1 MLTALCVRD
10 FVLIENLE
18 LRLEPG
24 FNVITGETGAGKSI
38 VVGALGLVLGG
49 RARAEVV
56 RPGAREAVVEAM
68 FDAAGAASIEK
79 LLERAGIPFEGE
91 LLVRRVVQ
99 KNGRSRAYIN
109 GRLCTVAE
117 LTALGPMLA
126 DVTSQHES
134 VALTDA
140 RRHIDYLDRYADLL
154 HARDELGELVDEL
167 LALARKLA
175 ALRDKERSRHE
186 REAFLRFSLEAIRG
200 LAPRSGELGELRAE
214 RSRLKHASQLGEM
227 TGRTAQALEGDGG
240 VCDQLGGA
248 SSTVA
253 AAAALDPDLEAV
265 ARDLEECWS
274 RVREA
279 ARVLTRYAERVEADP
294 ARLEEVQ
301 DRVFRLEGLL
311 RQHGPEIE
319 DVLSAAQRMEKE
331 IDELVG
337 AEAQVPAIEERRARL
352 HAQASTR
359 ARKLSRRRRE
369 VAEKLGQAISN
380 ELSELGMGSARVV
393 VEVSDSAVLA
403 DGAAAELAVDGARLG
418 RDGVDR
424 VQFLIAPNR
433 GAEPRPLARIAS
445 GGELSR
451 ALLAL
456 KRALGENEALAA
468 GNGSRVG
475 VQVFD
480 EVDSGVGGDTA
491 LRIGRAIADI
501 ARHRQV
507 LCITHMAAI
516 AAFADAH
523 FVVTKRDGD
532 ADITTSAIARV
543 DGDVR
548 IREVARMLTGA
559 NFTPASRRAA
569 QELLATATAA

>member
-10 FVLIENLE
+10 FVLIDNLE

-24 FNVITGETGAGKSI
+24 FNVLTGETGAGKSI
-38 VVGALGLVLGG
+38 VVGALALVLGG
-49 RARAEVV
+49 RARAELV

-68 FDAAGAASIEK
+68 FEAAGAGAIER

-99 KNGRSRAYIN
+99 RNGRSRAYLN

-154 HARDELGELVDEL
+154 QARDELGELVDEL
-167 LALARKLA
+167 MALGRKLA
-175 ALRDKERSRHE
+175 SLREKERSRHE

-200 LAPRSGELGELRAE
+200 LAPRPGELGELKSE

-227 TGRTAQALEGDGG
+227 TGRAATALEGDGG
-240 VCDQLGGA
+240 LCDQLGSA
-248 SSTVA
+248 SSTIA
-253 AAAALDPDLEAV
+253 GAAALDQDLEPLS
-265 ARDLEECWS
+265 RELDDCWS
-274 RVREA
+274 RLREV
-279 ARVLTRYAERVEADP
+279 ARALSRYAERVEADP

-319 DVLSAAQRMEKE
+319 DVLDAAARMEKE
-331 IDELVG
+331 IDEILG
-337 AEAQVPAIEERRARL
+337 AEALLPEIEGQRAQL
-352 HAQASTR
+352 HAKAATR

-369 VAEKLGQAISN
+369 VAERLGQAISS
-380 ELSELGMGSARVV
+380 ELSELGMGSARVL
-393 VEVSDSAVLA
+393 VEVSQPEG
-403 DGAAAELAVDGARLG
+403 DGAELAVDGARLG

-433 GAEPRPLARIAS
+433 GAEPRPLGRIAS

-468 GNGSRVG
+468 GHGARVG

-507 LCITHMAAI
+507 LCITHMASI

-523 FVVTKRDGD
+523 FVVTKSDGD
-532 ADITTSAIARV
+532 GALTTSAIARV
-543 DGDVR
+543 DGDAR
-548 IREVARMLTGA
+548 TREIARMLTGA
-559 NFTPASRRAA
+559 GFTPASKRAA
-569 QELLATATAA
+569 QELLAVAAA

>member
-1 MLTALCVRD
+1 
-10 FVLIENLE
+10 
-18 LRLEPG
+18 
-24 FNVITGETGAGKSI
+24 
-38 VVGALGLVLGG
+38 
-49 RARAEVV
+49 
-56 RPGAREAVVEAM
+56 
-68 FDAAGAASIEK
+68 
-79 LLERAGIPFEGE
+79 
-91 LLVRRVVQ
+91 
-99 KNGRSRAYIN
+99 
-109 GRLCTVAE
+109 
-117 LTALGPMLA
+117 
-126 DVTSQHES
+126 
-134 VALTDA
+134 
-140 RRHIDYLDRYADLL
+140 
-154 HARDELGELVDEL
+154 
-167 LALARKLA
+167 
-175 ALRDKERSRHE
+175 
-186 REAFLRFSLEAIRG
+186 
-200 LAPRSGELGELRAE
+200 
-214 RSRLKHASQLGEM
+214 
-227 TGRTAQALEGDGG
+227 
-240 VCDQLGGA
+240 
-248 SSTVA
+248 
-253 AAAALDPDLEAV
+253 
-265 ARDLEECWS
+265 
-274 RVREA
+274 
-279 ARVLTRYAERVEADP
+279 
-294 ARLEEVQ
+294 
-301 DRVFRLEGLL
+301 
-311 RQHGPEIE
+311 
-319 DVLSAAQRMEKE
+319 
-331 IDELVG
+331 
-337 AEAQVPAIEERRARL
+337 
-352 HAQASTR
+352 
-359 ARKLSRRRRE
+359 
-369 VAEKLGQAISN
+369 
-380 ELSELGMGSARVV
+380 
-393 VEVSDSAVLA
+393 VLA